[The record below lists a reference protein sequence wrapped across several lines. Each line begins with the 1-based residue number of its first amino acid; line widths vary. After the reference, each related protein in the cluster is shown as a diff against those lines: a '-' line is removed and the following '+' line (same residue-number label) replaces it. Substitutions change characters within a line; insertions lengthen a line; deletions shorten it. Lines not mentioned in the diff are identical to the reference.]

1 MKKILVLLSVTLLLA
16 VTVMGCGKYEPKL
29 SELGVQYVSKN
40 HTNEDGSFPGITVK
54 SVTKEGD
61 NIIIQTET
69 PFDQIQYA
77 LNNFL
82 AFQTVN
88 EKGTTNNKVN
98 AKIENKNDMGEI
110 IVTGEGV
117 KDAKYIQV
125 IPYKNKDNQT
135 LEFEIK

>member
-1 MKKILVLLSVTLLLA
+1 MKKILALLSITLLLGLSLMA
-16 VTVMGCGKYEPKL
+16 CSKYEPKL
-29 SELGVQYVSKN
+29 SGLGVQYVTKN
-40 HTNEDGSFPGITVK
+40 YNNPDGSSPGITVK
-54 SVTKEGD
+54 SVVKEGD

-88 EKGTTNNKVN
+88 EKGDTNNKVN

-125 IPYKNKDNQT
+125 MPYKNKDNQT
-135 LEFEIK
+135 LEFEVK

>member
-29 SELGVQYVSKN
+29 SELGVQYVAKN

-54 SVTKEGD
+54 SVTKDGD
-61 NIIIQTET
+61 SIVIQTET

-88 EKGTTNNKVN
+88 EKGDTNNKVSAKVEDN
-98 AKIENKNDMGEI
+98 NGEAKI
-110 IVTGEGV
+110 IVSGEGV
-117 KDAKYIQV
+117 KDAKYIQ
-125 IPYKNKDNQT
+125 IMPYKNKDNQT

>member
-54 SVTKEGD
+54 SVTKDGD
-61 NIIIQTET
+61 NIAIQTET

-88 EKGTTNNKVN
+88 EKGDTNNKVS
-98 AKIENKNDMGEI
+98 AKIENINGEAKI
-110 IVTGEGV
+110 IVSGEGV
-117 KDAKYIQV
+117 KDAKFIQ
-125 IPYKNKDNQT
+125 IMPYKNKDNQT